1 MLLSL
6 GFYFSKF
13 YDILI
18 LYKMWDYKN
27 GIRIVEYDFPE
38 VRKIVTAGATTKP
51 KSNFLNSFI

>member
-27 GIRIVEYDFPE
+27 GIRIVEYDLPE
-38 VRKIVTAGATTKP
+38 VRKIVAAGATTKP
-51 KSNFLNSFI
+51 NRIF